1 MFRNRPT
8 RTKKSFIGRSL
19 SLSLLALIAV
29 FAFTSC
35 DNSVSNPSSDVPP
48 VNTDAKDISLL
59 FDSAAFAAEDGSR
72 RFIDDESFLIN
83 EILFTCLYNG
93 FEAFELPPGP
103 HEQGA
108 VFTTEGARLV
118 LDSADSLAF
127 TMTMDGF
134 KLDGYTFDLD
144 VERPRTYEVWGTFK
158 SGQDGSVVFD
168 DIVFR
173 IDGDKVFSVNGSG
186 KAGENTKMKI
196 NGVGYDVMLEK

>member
-1 MFRNRPT
+1 M
-8 RTKKSFIGRSL
+8 
-19 SLSLLALIAV
+19 
-29 FAFTSC
+29 
-35 DNSVSNPSSDVPP
+35 
-48 VNTDAKDISLL
+48 L
-59 FDSAAFAAEDGSR
+59 FDSAAFAAEGGSR

-134 KLDGYTFDLD
+134 KLDGYTFDLG
-144 VERPRTYEVWGTFK
+144 VERPRMYEVWGTFK
-158 SGQDGSVVFD
+158 SGQDGSIVFD

-196 NGVGYDVMLEK
+196 NGVGYDVML